1 MFEVKPYKRVVYYYE
16 TDRMGIVH
24 HSNYIRWFEEARD
37 DFMRQLGV
45 PYSKLEEK
53 GIIIPVLSVSATY
66 RKHLTYEDKFSVQL
80 HYKKFTGIKF
90 YFEYEVF
97 DEEGNLCV
105 TGESSH
111 CMLNKE
117 LKPFRF
123 KKEHPDVYKIFA
135 DAAEEGP
142 RA

>member
-1 MFEVKPYKRVVYYYE
+1 MIEIEPYSRRVNYYE

-37 DFMRQLGV
+37 DFMRQLNI
-45 PYSKLEEK
+45 PYSLLEEK

-66 RKHLTYEDKFSVQL
+66 RKHLTYEDKFTIQL
-80 HYKKFTGIKF
+80 KCKRFTGIKS
-90 YFEYEVF
+90 YFEYKVF
-97 DEEGNLCV
+97 DEEGNLCA

-111 CMLNKE
+111 CILNKE

-123 KKEHPDVYKIFA
+123 KKEFPDIYKVFA

-142 RA
+142 KT

>member
-1 MFEVKPYKRVVYYYE
+1 MDIKPYFRKVNYYE

-45 PYSKLEEK
+45 PYSKLEER
-53 GIIIPVLSVSATY
+53 GIIIPVLTVSATY
-66 RKHLTYEDKFSVQL
+66 RKHLTYEDDVKIQL
-80 HYKKFTGIKF
+80 HYKKFTGVKS

-97 DEEGNLCV
+97 DIEGNLCV

-111 CMLNKE
+111 CIVNKE

-123 KKEHPDVYKIFA
+123 KKEFPDIYEIFA
-135 DAAEEGP
+135 EAAEEGP
-142 RA
+142 KHW